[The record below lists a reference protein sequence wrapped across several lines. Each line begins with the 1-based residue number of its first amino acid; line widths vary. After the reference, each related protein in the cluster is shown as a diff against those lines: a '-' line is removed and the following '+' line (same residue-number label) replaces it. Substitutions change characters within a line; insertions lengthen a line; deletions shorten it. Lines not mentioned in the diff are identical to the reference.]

1 MLQRRRTRMRIAAF
15 ILAFV
20 FALPVAHAA
29 DTDFQKWLE
38 ALWPAAREQG
48 VSRATF
54 DAATRG
60 LEPDLSLPDLVI
72 PGRVDRQPAQ
82 AEFVQTPADYLK
94 ESAFDRLAGEGR
106 KLAGQHRATLDKVE
120 QRFGVPAP
128 IILAIWAR
136 ETNYG

>member
-1 MLQRRRTRMRIAAF
+1 MIQRVIIAVAWLF
-15 ILAFV
+15 LLAF
-20 FALPVAHAA
+20 FARAA
-29 DTDFQKWLE
+29 DVPFHQWLQTQ
-38 ALWPAAREQG
+38 WPAAQQLG

-82 AEFVQTPADYLK
+82 AEFVQTPAEYLK
-94 ESAFDRLAGEGR
+94 ENAFDRLAGGGR
-106 KLAGQHRATLDKVE
+106 KLAEQHRATLVKAE
-120 QRFGVPAP
+120 QRFGVPGP

-136 ETNYG
+136 ET